1 MRPKGLTAICII
13 GIILAGLG
21 FISVSGGLLW
31 WIAGNRFF
39 ETMSNFG
46 PVNPQQAELQETMMH
61 EVAELQQRWAPVTI
75 ALTIVQ
81 AVLVVLLL
89 VASIKGLRL
98 RKGAGRL
105 LATTMAFSLLF
116 ELARIYPN
124 YMLQQGSQEI
134 NEHYQ
139 NSLMQTGGNAPQ
151 TRVAFTV
158 MKQAQQVTMVVT
170 YLIMGSWLIAKLG
183 YYGTALWYVN
193 RKDVR
198 MLFEPAAENAEAGDG
213 T

>member
-39 ETMSNFG
+39 ETMSQLG
-46 PVNPQQAELQETMMH
+46 SLNPQQAQLQETMMH
-61 EVAELQQRWAPVTI
+61 EVVELQQRWAPFTI
-75 ALTIVQ
+75 ALTILQ

-89 VASIKGLRL
+89 VAAIKGLRM

-105 LATTMAFSLLF
+105 LATTMAFAILL

-134 NEHYQ
+134 NTRYQ
-139 NSLMQTGGNAPQ
+139 NTLMQTGGNAP
-151 TRVAFTV
+151 RARAAFTV

-170 YLIMGSWLIAKLG
+170 YLIMGSWVIAKLG

-198 MLFEPAAENAEAGDG
+198 LLFEPEAETAAVSDG
-213 T
+213 S